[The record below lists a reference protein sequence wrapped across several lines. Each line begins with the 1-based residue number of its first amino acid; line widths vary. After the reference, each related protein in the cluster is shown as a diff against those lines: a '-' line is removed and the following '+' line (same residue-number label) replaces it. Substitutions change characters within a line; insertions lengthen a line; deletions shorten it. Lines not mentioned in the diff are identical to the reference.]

1 MQNRNLAKEIFTR
14 KHDIASSSIF
24 CGKLKVF
31 LSDSKGKGTSIMS
44 AIKLSP
50 TNTYVSATKL

>member
-1 MQNRNLAKEIFTR
+1 MILQAVVFFVE
-14 KHDIASSSIF
+14 
-24 CGKLKVF
+24 KLKVF